1 MYINT
6 LCVNYKFILLFS
18 DVSVHLI
25 EYSLQL
31 ARVENQYFITIPD
44 D

>member
-1 MYINT
+1 MYTNT
-6 LCVNYKFILLFS
+6 LCVNYKFVLVFS

-31 ARVENQYFITIPD
+31 ARVEKQCSITIPD